1 MGSKIYVGGLPHLAT
16 ESQLNDLFVAHG
28 TMESVRIIKDK
39 FTGRSRHFGFVEMS
53 RPEEARAAIV
63 ALNGTRLAGRMLMV
77 HEARP
82 LGMRRG
88 GRSADRGDRSG
99 R

>member
-1 MGSKIYVGGLPHLAT
+1 MGSKIYVSGLPHLAT

-39 FTGRSRHFGFVEMS
+39 FTGESRHFGFVEMC

-63 ALNGTRLAGRMLMV
+63 ALNGTRLAGRMLTV
-77 HEARP
+77 HEARSQ
-82 LGMRRG
+82 GARSSGGRSGRG
-88 GRSADRGDRSG
+88 GR
-99 R
+99 